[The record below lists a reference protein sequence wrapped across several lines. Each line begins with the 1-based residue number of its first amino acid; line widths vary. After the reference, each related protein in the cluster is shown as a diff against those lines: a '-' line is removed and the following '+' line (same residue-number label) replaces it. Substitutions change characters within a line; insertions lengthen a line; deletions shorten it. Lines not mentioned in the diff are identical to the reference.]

1 MFGNNMHDNNM
12 FGNNM
17 HGNNMFG
24 NNMHDNNMFD
34 NEQVCKNK
42 KAQRDLV
49 AVLIF
54 KINAT

>member
-1 MFGNNMHDNNM
+1 M